1 MKQEKQ
7 WDTCFVMISPR
18 SSRMRKKDL
27 YSERAIL
34 SGKKIS
40 RYSFLW
46 ERNISMYGKKKRAC
60 SMKMKE
66 PGSSEISAKM
76 NIWEESEVKEGKI
89 ELTAAIDGLFKV
101 KKEKL
106 LAVNCL
112 GEMMIA
118 CRHGNTPVKKGD
130 KLAGMRV
137 IPLVIEEEKMRKA
150 TEAAGEE
157 PIFSIMPYK
166 EKKVGIV
173 TTGSE
178 VYKGLIKDAF
188 GPVLVEKMSEYPSRI
203 LGQKIVDDKM
213 EHITQAV
220 REFLDAGA
228 DLILCTGG
236 MSVDPDD
243 CTPGAIRNLGAEV
256 ISYGAPVLPGA
267 MLLVAYY
274 RNGDRVVPVVGLPG
288 CVMYAK
294 RTVFDLVLPR
304 IMADD
309 PITAKELALLGEGGL
324 CLNCPVCT
332 YPACG
337 FGKGW

>member
-18 SSRMRKKDL
+18 SSRLRKKDL

-46 ERNISMYGKKKRAC
+46 E
-60 SMKMKE
+60 KE
-66 PGSSEISAKM
+66 HLYVWEKEKGMLHENEGARILRDICKNEYM
-76 NIWEESEVKEGKI
+76 EESEVKEGKI

-220 REFLDAGA
+220 REFSGCRSGS
-228 DLILCTGG
+228 DL
-236 MSVDPDD
+236 M
-243 CTPGAIRNLGAEV
+243 
-256 ISYGAPVLPGA
+256 
-267 MLLVAYY
+267 Y
-274 RNGDRVVPVVGLPG
+274 RRYERGS
-288 CVMYAK
+288 
-294 RTVFDLVLPR
+294 
-304 IMADD
+304 
-309 PITAKELALLGEGGL
+309 
-324 CLNCPVCT
+324 
-332 YPACG
+332 
-337 FGKGW
+337 

>member
-1 MKQEKQ
+1 
-7 WDTCFVMISPR
+7 
-18 SSRMRKKDL
+18 
-27 YSERAIL
+27 
-34 SGKKIS
+34 
-40 RYSFLW
+40 
-46 ERNISMYGKKKRAC
+46 
-60 SMKMKE
+60 
-66 PGSSEISAKM
+66 
-76 NIWEESEVKEGKI
+76 
-89 ELTAAIDGLFKV
+89 
-101 KKEKL
+101 
-106 LAVNCL
+106 
-112 GEMMIA
+112 MMIA

-220 REFLDAGA
+220 REFLDVGA

-274 RNGDRVVPVVGLPG
+274 RNGDRVVPVVGTSRL
-288 CVMYAK
+288 CYVCQK
-294 RTVFDLVLPR
+294 D
-304 IMADD
+304 
-309 PITAKELALLGEGGL
+309 GL
-324 CLNCPVCT
+324 
-332 YPACG
+332 
-337 FGKGW
+337 